1 MRAIRYV
8 VGYIREGGIGG
19 PCANLVSAAHACC
32 CTDSEGTAWDDSI
45 ATVGEVDKDT
55 LDFRSA
61 TDQRVYLHSKGWDPG
76 EHKHGGWP
84 ILYWCMWLLT
94 FQVAAPGAW
103 G

>member
-1 MRAIRYV
+1 M
-8 VGYIREGGIGG
+8 
-19 PCANLVSAAHACC
+19 SAAHACC